1 MASGIVRSFI
11 GEFCDLPGWR
21 VVESLLKQFAPYT
34 NGDASMDAFDEFSE
48 ELVRKYSKFEGVLQV
63 YLHKERETLV

>member
-11 GEFCDLPGWR
+11 SRFCDKAE
-21 VVESLLKQFAPYT
+21 ESSRMESGRKFFEAFLHHIT

-48 ELVRKYSKFEGVLQV
+48 ELVSDVN
-63 YLHKERETLV
+63 